1 MPNPKS
7 LNKTNCDYLQP
18 SQDYHQLNWRKRFLW
33 IPLKLQ
39 TALKETCFFFSDL
52 STFMIF
58 LCSLYVLLCEIIVF
72 LCETICAAIL
82 SRTLCLGFHW
92 LGTCT
97 LYNKNEDE
105 SNLIDAFWLHVKKI
119 TWSGNVLPSP
129 VMRSRCW
136 VPCLTEGERVR
147 STKAFTP
154 SLSTR
159 LNQKLYCGCT
169 GSAGNTSVRD
179 SSERLSLVIC
189 SFTL

>member
-7 LNKTNCDYLQP
+7 LNNTNCDYLQP
-18 SQDYHQLNWRKRFLW
+18 TQDYHQLNWRR
-33 IPLKLQ
+33 
-39 TALKETCFFFSDL
+39 CFFL
-52 STFMIF
+52 NTFK
-58 LCSLYVLLCEIIVF
+58 V
-72 LCETICAAIL
+72 TICSKRKHYVKYFL
-82 SRTLCLGFHW
+82 FFYVKLFVLPSYLGFHW

-97 LYNKNEDE
+97 LYNNNEDE
-105 SNLIDAFWLHVKKI
+105 SNLIDAFWLRVKKI

-154 SLSTR
+154 NLSTR

-169 GSAGNTSVRD
+169 GSAGNRSVGN
-179 SSERLSLVIC
+179 SSESLVIC
-189 SFTL
+189 SFTLWQPMCNNIFTGGREEDCLEY